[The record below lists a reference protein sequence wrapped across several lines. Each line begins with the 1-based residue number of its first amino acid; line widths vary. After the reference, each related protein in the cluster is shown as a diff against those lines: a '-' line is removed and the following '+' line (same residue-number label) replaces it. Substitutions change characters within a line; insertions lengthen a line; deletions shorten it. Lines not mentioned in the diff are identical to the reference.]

1 MDHDAVLEEI
11 GGFGKY
17 QIKILLFLLLPVIF
31 SSANTVAYIFIARA
45 PPYRCYIDQCEQFE
59 SATYDQDWLQYAVP
73 GSISS
78 GKFVPEGCFK
88 YSYNDIAITGN
99 NTCQANLFSQQII
112 KCDSWIFDENEVT
125 MINDWPSEM
134 TCTENEWKLALI
146 GTSNFAGVMMG
157 SAVFGL
163 IADLYGRQPTFIFA
177 NIFMVFTGIG
187 QALSISYTMLFIF
200 TLLNSAGTTG
210 VYFSVFVLIIEMLD
224 KKKRELSS
232 VLLNYMFAIGGVMA
246 GVIVYFERNWRHL
259 TLWIAAPPII
269 FIFEYWFVPES
280 LCWLLSNK
288 LYSRAYK
295 IVQKAAKDNKK
306 ELSAN
311 IINQFETQN
320 GFKASELQE
329 SQALKKRSKTNY
341 IELLKSKILLIRILV
356 LCFIWST
363 NTLVFYGLSLYSVSL
378 SGNIYFNFIFGSL
391 IEIPG
396 TTIAW
401 IVMNKIGRRYS
412 LVISFLICG
421 IGSVV
426 GAFVDAEI
434 VWLQV
439 CSFLIS
445 KMAIST
451 AFTITC
457 VYTAE
462 MMPTNTRSGCVG
474 AFSTISRLSSLLA
487 PFVPLLK
494 NYYSF
499 LPLLVFG
506 SFPLAAGCLSLLLP
520 ETLGSS
526 LPDTIIEAENIGI

>member
-1 MDHDAVLEEI
+1 MDHDAVLKELS
-11 GGFGKY
+11 FGKY
-17 QIKILLFLLLPVIF
+17 QVKILLLIFFPVLF
-31 SSANTVAYIFIARA
+31 AAANTVTYIFIARA
-45 PPYRCYIDQCEQFE
+45 PPYRCFVDQCEQFE
-59 SATYDQDWLQYAVP
+59 NAKYDQDWLQHAVP
-73 GSISS
+73 GSISN
-78 GKFVPEGCFK
+78 GKFEPDGCFK
-88 YSYNDIAITGN
+88 YNFNDTGLITN
-99 NTCQANLFSQQII
+99 NTCVANLFGKNKT
-112 KCDSWIFDENEVT
+112 KCNKWIFDENEVT

-134 TCTENEWKLALI
+134 TCNENEWKLALI
-146 GTSNFAGVMMG
+146 GTSNFAGVMVG
-157 SAVFGL
+157 SAVFGF
-163 IADLYGRQPTFIFA
+163 IADSYGRRASFISSLV
-177 NIFMVFTGIG
+177 FMSLTGIG
-187 QALSISYTMLFIF
+187 QALSPSYTMLMIF
-200 TLLNSAGTTG
+200 TLLNAAGSIG
-210 VYFSVFVLIIEMLD
+210 VYYSTFVLIIEMLD
-224 KKKRELSS
+224 KEKREISS
-232 VLLNYMFAIGGVMA
+232 VFINYSWAVGAVMA
-246 GVIVYFERNWRHL
+246 GAIVYFDSNWRHL

-280 LCWLLSNK
+280 LRWLISK
-288 LYSRAYK
+288 KSYRQAYK

-306 ELSAN
+306 ELSASF
-311 IINQFETQN
+311 INQFETQN
-320 GFKASELQE
+320 GCKASEVQE
-329 SQALKKRSKTNY
+329 SQILEHRSNTNYLELLRSK
-341 IELLKSKILLIRILV
+341 KLLIRVLV

-363 NTLVFYGLSLYSVSL
+363 NTLVFYGLSLYSISL

-401 IVMNKIGRRYS
+401 ISMNKIGRRYP

-421 IGSVV
+421 IGSIF
-426 GAFVDAEI
+426 GAFVDAEV

-439 CSFLIS
+439 FSFLIS

-451 AFTITC
+451 TFTIAC

-526 LPDTIIEAENIGI
+526 LPDTIIEAENIGK